1 MTVLIGQISPL
12 NFNFHIQGIN
22 WSTAADLP
30 KMPRHR
36 WYFIKEAFSPGLV
49 EEAMVAAGCDSG
61 DVVLDPFCGSGTS
74 LIAASGKGAVTVGC
88 EVNPFLA
95 FVTRTKLSSGGHRSL
110 TKHTSAV
117 QQGAERGLKS
127 PLEGYSTFTA
137 SKGANKWL
145 FNTEVIR
152 SFEGGWTKTTNAPA
166 PARNFL
172 RLALIGAA
180 MDCCNATQDGK
191 CLRYRKDWED
201 DNYGR
206 EEFLDC
212 FEKRVAQMREDIE
225 NTRLPASTS
234 CVHQGDCRQT
244 LTTGTIPKFRLCVT
258 SPPYLNSFDYS
269 DIYRPEMFLGKF
281 VGDTTALRAVRLRT
295 LRSHVQ
301 VSWAEPTEDD
311 FGPLYL
317 NSITALRERKDTLWN
332 QRIPTMVQAYFEDM
346 KHVLRSL
353 KQHAHAKA
361 QLWIV
366 VSTSAYAGVEIPV
379 DLIIA
384 DVAGK
389 VGWRLKEI
397 GVIRNLRSSGQHF
410 KTVEGE
416 YKNPLQLRESAVV
429 LTAS

>member
-1 MTVLIGQISPL
+1 MVTSKLNYDFPL
-12 NFNFHIQGIN
+12 KGLV
-22 WSTAADLP
+22 WSTATDLP
-30 KMPRHR
+30 GMPRHR
-36 WYFIKEAFSPGLV
+36 WYFVKEAFSPGLV

-61 DVVLDPFCGSGTS
+61 DIVLDPFCGSGTS
-74 LIAASGKGAVTVGC
+74 LLAAAGKGAGTVGC

-95 FVTRTKLSSGGHRSL
+95 FVTRTKLSLGGHRSL
-110 TKHTSAV
+110 AKHTSAV
-117 QQGAERGLKS
+117 QQGAERGEKS
-127 PLEGYSTFTA
+127 PLEGNSTFTA
-137 SKGANKWL
+137 SKGAKKWL
-145 FNTEVIR
+145 FNTEVVR
-152 SFEGGWTKTTNAPA
+152 SFEGGWAKTTNAPA
-166 PARNFL
+166 PARNLL
-172 RLALIGAA
+172 RLALIGAS

-201 DNYGR
+201 ENYGR

-212 FEKRVAQMREDIE
+212 LEKRVAQMHEDIE
-225 NTRLPASTS
+225 NARLPASTIR
-234 CVHQGDCRQT
+234 VHQGDCRQT
-244 LTTGTIPKFRLCVT
+244 LITGTIPKFRLCVT

-301 VSWAEPTEDD
+301 ASWAEPTEDD

-317 NSITALRERKDTLWN
+317 NSITALRERKDALWN
-332 QRIPTMVQAYFEDM
+332 RRIPTMVQAYFEDM
-346 KHVLRSL
+346 KHILRSL

-384 DVAGK
+384 DIAGK

-416 YKNPLQLRESAVV
+416 HKNPLQLRESAVV